1 MKMGRVDDPLSEA
14 SIGFFVDG
22 NHVWGIPSPVRR
34 GYDAAFDPVT
44 DDPEAHA
51 IFFTNLTNI
60 QGPWRRLGRWY
71 AMFVAQPFDSAE
83 RDRLAGRRAL
93 LAVFSQQGDDFIV
106 MMVHRQ
112 LSKASDECLGI
123 LRGNDP
129 DKLDQWL
136 DNAQS
141 SGFSSIGRFARVLH
155 RDVDAVKNAITEKW
169 SNGQAEGQIN
179 RLKTL
184 KRAMYGRAG
193 VELLRARMA
202 PPLIIHVHGK

>member
-14 SIGFFVDG
+14 SIGFFVG
-22 NHVWGIPSPVRR
+22 NNHVWGIPSPMRR
-34 GYDAAFDPVT
+34 GDDAAFDPVM

-71 AMFVAQPFDSAE
+71 AMFVAQPFDRAE

-93 LAVFSQQGDDFIV
+93 LAVSSQQGDDFIV

-123 LRGNDP
+123 ADDVGPVLRH
-129 DKLDQWL
+129 LDLQGL
-136 DNAQS
+136 
-141 SGFSSIGRFARVLH
+141 GFAASRPAIWRVLALAPSG
-155 RDVDAVKNAITEKW
+155 RLPREQMQNALAI
-169 SNGQAEGQIN
+169 A
-179 RLKTL
+179 RLG
-184 KRAMYGRAG
+184 GR
-193 VELLRARMA
+193 RR
-202 PPLIIHVHGK
+202 P